1 LISFVC
7 ERNDISIMR
16 SLFTGT
22 FLVVVGGAMPAF
34 GEESLLYETW
44 HRSSFDPAHLD
55 EFLQSHRAQY
65 TDDYFHCSQ
74 EAQPLIQDEATIRDR
89 RCEFSG
95 DSVQRNSCRK
105 ENHFR
110 ELDKQLAELD
120 QAIRNQ
126 TPWLDLESGRHA
138 AATVRAAEE
147 FEKTC
152 TPPACEKAKR
162 TRSQLLR
169 DLTPYLQC
177 PPVAERPSDID
188 PSFKAFTLPEDP
200 GG

>member
-1 LISFVC
+1 
-7 ERNDISIMR
+7 M
-16 SLFTGT
+16 
-22 FLVVVGGAMPAF
+22 GGAVHAF
-34 GEESLLYETW
+34 GAESLLYETW
-44 HRSSFDPAHLD
+44 FRSSFDPVHLD
-55 EFLQSHRAQY
+55 EFLQSHRGQY
-65 TDDYFHCSQ
+65 TDDYFRCSQ
-74 EAQPLIQDEATIRDR
+74 EAQHLIQDEATIRDR
-89 RCEFSG
+89 RCDFSG

-110 ELDKQLAELD
+110 GLDKQLAELD
-120 QAIRNQ
+120 QAIR
-126 TPWLDLESGRHA
+126 TDTRWLDLESGRNA
-138 AATVRAAEE
+138 AETVRAAEA

-152 TPPACEKAKR
+152 TPPAWEKAKR

-188 PSFKAFTLPEDP
+188 PSFKGFTLPEDP